1 MVGDEDETPEVS
13 EEPSHA
19 WMLTFADLVSLMLTF
34 FVLLYSMSSLQS
46 DEFETL
52 ASVLSQRLNPSRD
65 LVKESPTADLNLP
78 TVSVPRAASLYY
90 IQHVLRTK
98 FEDDPTLGT
107 LSIKRTDSELIISL
121 PSDALFAPASA
132 TLTPAAD
139 RILSTLADA
148 LRYFTNEVSVA
159 GHTDPNPI
167 NTPEF
172 PSNWE
177 LSLARAAAVARALRD
192 GGYPLEIQI
201 FGHAATR
208 FEELDIDI
216 PIDERFREARRVE
229 VIINEPEGKAK

>member
-177 LSLARAAAVARALRD
+177 LSLARRRRL
-192 GGYPLEIQI
+192 L
-201 FGHAATR
+201 GHFAMAATLSRSR
-208 FEELDIDI
+208 FSAMPPPGSRNSISIFPLTSVS
-216 PIDERFREARRVE
+216 ARRV
-229 VIINEPEGKAK
+229 GWK

>member
-121 PSDALFAPASA
+121 PSDALFAPGKRH
-132 TLTPAAD
+132 AD
-139 RILSTLADA
+139 PGGRPHSVHARRCLALFHQRGFRRRAYRPQPDQYA
-148 LRYFTNEVSVA
+148 GISV
-159 GHTDPNPI
+159 
-167 NTPEF
+167 
-172 PSNWE
+172 E
-177 LSLARAAAVARALRD
+177 LGTVACTAAAVARALRD